1 MNKKKKKNYITLI
14 CFTNQEKLLLSFMM
28 VILQL
33 CLNHST
39 NQLKEQDLKYQLL
52 NEWFKDYQ

>member
-1 MNKKKKKNYITLI
+1 ML
-14 CFTNQEKLLLSFMM
+14 TNQEKLLLSFMM

-52 NEWFKDYQ
+52 NE